1 MNHENAMKSQT
12 SFSRARSDSALF
24 RSALIVA
31 LAMACLAVAPRA
43 NATAEEVARAPSGV
57 MYVSGGIGTEGVE
70 LLKSMQ
76 KDFNLKMV
84 FADKTGGYLSDVKVT
99 ITDSGGRVLLDAVTE
114 GPLLMAKL
122 PVGRYRIDATFD
134 GRPERR
140 NVAVSANKLT
150 SVGFRW
156 AAR

>member
-1 MNHENAMKSQT
+1 MT
-12 SFSRARSDSALF
+12 
-24 RSALIVA
+24 VA
-31 LAMACLAVAPRA
+31 LAVAFLAVAPRA
-43 NATAEEVARAPSGV
+43 DGRGEEVARAPSGV
-57 MYVSGGIGTEGVE
+57 IYVSGGVGTEAVE

-76 KDFNLKMV
+76 KDINLKMV
-84 FADKTGGYLSDVKVT
+84 FADKAGEYLSEVKVT
-99 ITDSGGRVLLDAVTE
+99 ITDSAGRVLLDAVTE

-122 PVGRYRIDATFD
+122 PVGRYRIEARFD

-150 SVGFRW
+150 SVGFQL